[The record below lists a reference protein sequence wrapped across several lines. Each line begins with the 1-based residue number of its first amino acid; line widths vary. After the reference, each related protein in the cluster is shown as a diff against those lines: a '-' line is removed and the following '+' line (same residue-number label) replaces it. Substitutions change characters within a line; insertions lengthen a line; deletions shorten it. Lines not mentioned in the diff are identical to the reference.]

1 MIDYQSAN
9 QVPIQKF
16 GLPFSGQLDET
27 NRWVRLAH
35 KTPWDELV
43 EVYIR
48 SMSLGQGRRAI
59 NPRVVIGAMIIKH
72 MLCLSDEE
80 TVEQIRENPYL
91 QYFLGLSEFQV
102 KRVFDPSLFV
112 TIRKRLGT
120 DDIHELTLRYQAAL
134 EKENKVT
141 EKTEAVEEEL
151 KTKEKP
157 PINKGQLIVDA
168 TVVPADI
175 KYPTDLDLLSTS
187 REACEKIIDELY
199 EPVPGGIKPRTYR
212 RVARREYVALSKK
225 RKKTKRELRTGI
237 RRQLNF
243 IRRDMKT
250 IEQLL
255 DDKTGA
261 VFPLSAKLLRKLW
274 IAKEVYRQQ
283 REMYRDKKHRVED
296 RIVSFHQ
303 PHIRPIVRGKA
314 GTPVEFGAKVSI
326 SVIEGVSFLDRL
338 DFKAYN
344 ESLDLPF
351 QVEQFKQRHGHYPEV
366 VIADKLYGNR
376 NNRKFLKKHGIRFS
390 GVILGRP
397 PKETEE
403 NAKEL
408 KREKRRRKEESGRRN
423 IVEGKFGEGKRKYG
437 MNRVLA
443 RTPETSESWIASI
456 LLAMNIAH
464 WMRDI
469 LWSFLK
475 RVILA

>member
-1 MIDYQSAN
+1 
-9 QVPIQKF
+9 
-16 GLPFSGQLDET
+16 
-27 NRWVRLAH
+27 NRWVRLAN

-48 SMSLGQGRRAI
+48 SMSSRQGRKAI

-72 MLCLSDEE
+72 MLTLSDEE
-80 TVEQIRENPYL
+80 TIEQIREKPYL
-91 QYFLGLSEFQV
+91 QYFLGLPEFQV

-120 DDIHELTLRYQAAL
+120 DDIHELTLHYQAAL
-134 EKENKVT
+134 ARKGQVPEEVQENEGV
-141 EKTEAVEEEL
+141 L
-151 KTKEKP
+151 KQAEGASV
-157 PINKGQLIVDA
+157 NKGQLIVDA

-175 KYPTDLDLLSTS
+175 KYPTDLDLLHTS
-187 REACEKIIDELY
+187 RVACEQIIDELY
-199 EPVPGGIKPRTYR
+199 KPVPGKIKPRTYR
-212 RVARREYVALSKK
+212 RVARREYVVLSKK
-225 RKKTKRELRTGI
+225 RKKTKKQLRTGI

-243 IRRDMKT
+243 IRRDIKT
-250 IEQLL
+250 IAELL
-255 DDKTGA
+255 GKQVGKP
-261 VFPLSAKLLRKLW
+261 FPLSAKWQRKLW

-283 REMYRDKKHRVED
+283 WEMYRDKKHRVQD

-303 PHIRPIVRGKA
+303 PHIRPIVRGKS
-314 GTPVEFGAKVSI
+314 GSPVEFGAKVSI
-326 SVIEGVSFLDRL
+326 SIIEGVSFLDRL
-338 DFKAYN
+338 DFNAYT
-344 ESLDLPF
+344 ESLDQPF

-376 NNRKFLKKHGIRFS
+376 NNRQFLKKHGVRFS

-397 PKETEE
+397 PRETEE
-403 NAKEL
+403 NAQAL
-408 KREKRRRKEESGRRN
+408 KSEKRRRKEESGRRN
-423 IVEGKFGEGKRKYG
+423 VVEGKFGEGKRKYG

-443 RTPETSESWIASI
+443 KTPETSESWIASI
-456 LLAMNIAH
+456 LLVMNIAH